1 MIFGLVFTASL
12 IRGILEIL
20 LLSEIKDIREILPF
34 LSFWCI
40 WYFVVFYTASA
51 IISFFAKEK
60 LEDVMKFIS
69 KFFFL
74 IILPP
79 IVDRFLFGRTQPYFY
94 EKPEDI
100 LKHFFSFFLTTERVG
115 KALVLNV
122 LFIHF
127 FVFLYTFFVV
137 FKKERVVSNFS
148 RAFLKAFARALLCFI
163 SLYTASTFYSVGGF
177 LPVIFPLVPIL
188 PSVAIPF
195 YNSVHGFFFSLLL
208 FFLIFIT
215 QAEKLKLAKPNLK
228 NFFSFLHSFG
238 FNAKYIIPFLSGYIF
253 SGFEIW
259 YLPTFFYVGIS
270 VLFFD
275 GFKRDSQI
283 FFPILAISLFSPYIL
298 ASFLILVLLRYIREF
313 FIKEL
318 ESEDL
323 GERFWNLSLVVL
335 FFMGYAAGKI
345 YIFFIIDLFLTL
357 FFLCLALFLN
367 NLYLSFLGFVPFLT
381 SGKPEFIFLSFV
393 GYIVCVLLFQRY
405 WKYAVLVSV
414 ALIYFVLKNLEFWFG
429 L

>member
-1 MIFGLVFTASL
+1 MIFGLVFAASL

-20 LLSEIKDIREILPF
+20 LLSEIRDIREILPF

-148 RAFLKAFARALLCFI
+148 RTFIKAFARALLCFI

-177 LPVIFPLVPIL
+177 LPVIFPPVPIL

-208 FFLIFIT
+208 FF
-215 QAEKLKLAKPNLK
+215 
-228 NFFSFLHSFG
+228 
-238 FNAKYIIPFLSGYIF
+238 
-253 SGFEIW
+253 
-259 YLPTFFYVGIS
+259 
-270 VLFFD
+270 
-275 GFKRDSQI
+275 
-283 FFPILAISLFSPYIL
+283 
-298 ASFLILVLLRYIREF
+298 
-313 FIKEL
+313 
-318 ESEDL
+318 
-323 GERFWNLSLVVL
+323 
-335 FFMGYAAGKI
+335 
-345 YIFFIIDLFLTL
+345 
-357 FFLCLALFLN
+357 
-367 NLYLSFLGFVPFLT
+367 
-381 SGKPEFIFLSFV
+381 
-393 GYIVCVLLFQRY
+393 
-405 WKYAVLVSV
+405 
-414 ALIYFVLKNLEFWFG
+414 
-429 L
+429 